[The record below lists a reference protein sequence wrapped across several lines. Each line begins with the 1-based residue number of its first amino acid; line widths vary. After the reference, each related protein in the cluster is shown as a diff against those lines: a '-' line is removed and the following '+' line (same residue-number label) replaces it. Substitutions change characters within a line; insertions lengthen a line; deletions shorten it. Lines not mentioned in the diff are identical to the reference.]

1 MLGPVPRKMLNP
13 REVGCQVDGEMLYVR
28 GIACGRTY
36 VTPPKSETE
45 PNPNLA
51 RQVDNLGSDCFRGIQ
66 RLGFVDAYLTIWFAR
81 RHVLGPAAH

>member
-1 MLGPVPRKMLNP
+1 MLNP

-28 GIACGRTY
+28 GIAHGRTY

-51 RQVDNLGSDCFRGIQ
+51 RQVDNLGSDWFRGIKRYRIRG
-66 RLGFVDAYLTIWFAR
+66 RLF
-81 RHVLGPAAH
+81 